1 MATEDAVGIQTRA
14 MTEAQRMENEA
25 QQNTASNQE
34 EGQRT
39 VHDTGEIAHDP
50 AMNPVV
56 EIHKNN
62 DVIIEEYIQCQGRIG
77 LDWYVPDFKNT
88 QVKTLIRER
97 VKCQRGRIL
106 FTCPPLNEL
115 FPTSTFELDLATGH
129 IYMFLTP
136 PEDIGIPCQQ
146 EEFDLELLTR
156 KFQNDPENSEMC
168 IEELERIPHIKKEA
182 APPDCMDLEEVGN
195 KYRQYMQLWILYVD
209 ISIELRKKV
218 RTFKGKCSKCMQSL
232 RTIHRR
238 HPTPS

>member
-14 MTEAQRMENEA
+14 MTEAQHTENEA
-25 QQNTASNQE
+25 QQNAASNQE

-39 VHDTGEIAHDP
+39 VQGTGEIVRDP

-62 DVIIEEYIQCQGRIG
+62 DVVIEEYVQCQGGIG

-97 VKCQRGRIL
+97 VKCVTQRGRIP
-106 FTCPPLNEL
+106 FTCPPLNEF
-115 FPTSTFELDLATGH
+115 FPTSTLELDLATGH
-129 IYMFLTP
+129 IYTFLTP

-146 EEFDLELLTR
+146 EEFDLELLAR

-168 IEELERIPHIKKEA
+168 VEELERIPRIKKEA
-182 APPDCMDLEEVGN
+182 APTDCMDLEEVEN
-195 KYRQYMQLWILYVD
+195 KY
-209 ISIELRKKV
+209 
-218 RTFKGKCSKCMQSL
+218 
-232 RTIHRR
+232 
-238 HPTPS
+238 